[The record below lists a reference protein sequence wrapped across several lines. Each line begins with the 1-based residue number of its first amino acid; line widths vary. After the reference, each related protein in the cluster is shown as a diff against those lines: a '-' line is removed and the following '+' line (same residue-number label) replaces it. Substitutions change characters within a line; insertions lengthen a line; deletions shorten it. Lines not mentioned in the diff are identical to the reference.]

1 MLCAPSGG
9 PESLLLAVCVLVLS
23 ALPGQSSL
31 VTQELTDAPSPA
43 SPTPGLDLEFDPRTM
58 TLRWSCQENATRATC
73 RLSHREMGDIKV
85 NAEAESCQC
94 TFTRVALHRG
104 ATLKVSTTVD
114 GAPVQEELPFSNPGA
129 QGTAARNFSCA
140 IYSAAFM
147 NCTWAPGPAAPSD
160 VQYSLYMRQLKA
172 NSESN
177 ETECPHYIPDSG
189 THRGCHLRDISK
201 LKYRTFFL
209 VNGTSRGTEI
219 QFFDLI
225 LSTRE
230 MEQIS
235 PPDNISVQ
243 CNASHCVLQWNQPRT
258 KTYLTY
264 LDFQYQLGIRTQNT
278 ERARG
283 DNSVINVSGE
293 VHNVCH
299 LPSPEPRGPHSLR
312 IRAADSRGGPWG
324 HWSRPVEFALV
335 VVVVPLRGHTLTRT
349 HYRLTLCTR
358 VHLPTCSCPGHP
370 AGRSPWWPGSGRK
383 VPLRRPQATWGQVG
397 TSVLGPLPPW
407 VTSQARGRLWAPP

>member
-1 MLCAPSGG
+1 QHVSSPCGYVSPVPCAPSGG
-9 PESLLLAVCVLVLS
+9 PESLLVAICVLVLS

-31 VTQELTDAPSPA
+31 VTQELMGECGDVT
-43 SPTPGLDLEFDPRTM
+43 FDPRTM

-73 RLSHREMGDIKV
+73 RMSHRESPNKDKMS
-85 NAEAESCQC
+85 AEAESCQC
-94 TFTRVALHRG
+94 TFTRVALHGG

-114 GAPVQEELPFSNPGA
+114 GASVQEELPFTNPGA
-129 QGTAARNFSCA
+129 EGTAARNFSCA
-140 IYSAAFM
+140 IYHAAFM
-147 NCTWAPGPAAPSD
+147 NCTWALGPAAPSD
-160 VQYSLYMRQLKA
+160 VQYFLYIA
-172 NSESN
+172 NSESD
-177 ETECPHYIPDSG
+177 ETECPHYIQDSG

-209 VNGTSRGTEI
+209 VNGTSRGPEI

-243 CNASHCVLQWNQPRT
+243 CNTSHCVLQWNQPRT

-264 LDFQYQLGIRTQNT
+264 LDFQYQLGIRTQVSAN
-278 ERARG
+278 G
-283 DNSVINVSGE
+283 PSSNSVPSPKINVSGE
-293 VHNVCH
+293 VHNLYH

-324 HWSRPVEFALV
+324 HGSRPVEFGKIVLLDIHPGDTHGSSSLVKAL
-335 VVVVPLRGHTLTRT
+335 
-349 HYRLTLCTR
+349 
-358 VHLPTCSCPGHP
+358 GHP
-370 AGRSPWWPGSGRK
+370 
-383 VPLRRPQATWGQVG
+383 
-397 TSVLGPLPPW
+397 
-407 VTSQARGRLWAPP
+407 

>member
-31 VTQELTDAPSPA
+31 VTQELTDAPSPS

-58 TLRWSCQENATRATC
+58 TLRWNCQENATRATC

-104 ATLKVSTTVD
+104 ATLKVSTAVD

-129 QGTAARNFSCA
+129 EGTAARNFSCA
-140 IYSAAFM
+140 IYNAAFM
-147 NCTWAPGPAAPSD
+147 NCTWAPGPVAPSD

-293 VHNVCH
+293 VHNLYH

-324 HWSRPVEFALV
+324 HWSRPVEFGSRGQEGGLLHVYLLVVLGTLVCALV
-335 VVVVPLRGHTLTRT
+335 LGFL
-349 HYRLTLCTR
+349 LN
-358 VHLPTCSCPGHP
+358 
-370 AGRSPWWPGSGRK
+370 RSHG
-383 VPLRRPQATWGQVG
+383 LRRLFPPIPQVKDKVTPNDQVDHQVDWAHVTTG
-397 TSVLGPLPPW
+397 AGKDDLEDVLT
-407 VTSQARGRLWAPP
+407 VQEVN

>member
-1 MLCAPSGG
+1 
-9 PESLLLAVCVLVLS
+9 
-23 ALPGQSSL
+23 
-31 VTQELTDAPSPA
+31 
-43 SPTPGLDLEFDPRTM
+43 
-58 TLRWSCQENATRATC
+58 
-73 RLSHREMGDIKV
+73 
-85 NAEAESCQC
+85 
-94 TFTRVALHRG
+94 
-104 ATLKVSTTVD
+104 
-114 GAPVQEELPFSNPGA
+114 
-129 QGTAARNFSCA
+129 
-140 IYSAAFM
+140 M

-243 CNASHCVLQWNQPRT
+243 CNTSHCVLQWNQPRT

-358 VHLPTCSCPGHP
+358 VHLPTCSRPGHP

-383 VPLRRPQATWGQVG
+383 VPLRRPQATWRQVG

>member
-1 MLCAPSGG
+1 M
-9 PESLLLAVCVLVLS
+9 
-23 ALPGQSSL
+23 
-31 VTQELTDAPSPA
+31 TQELTDAPSPS

-58 TLRWSCQENATRATC
+58 TLRWNCQENATRATC

-94 TFTRVALHRG
+94 TFTRVALHGG

-114 GAPVQEELPFSNPGA
+114 GAPVQEELPFSNPGGQTA
-129 QGTAARNFSCA
+129 WGPPCPPCRHPGEKNDTDPLFPGAEGTAARNFSCA
-140 IYSAAFM
+140 IYNAAFM

-177 ETECPHYIPDSG
+177 ETECPHYTPDSG

-209 VNGTSRGTEI
+209 VNGTSWGTEI

-293 VHNVCH
+293 VHNLYH

-324 HWSRPVEFALV
+324 HWSRPVEFGSRGQEGGLLHVYLLVVLGTLVCALV
-335 VVVVPLRGHTLTRT
+335 LGFL
-349 HYRLTLCTR
+349 LN
-358 VHLPTCSCPGHP
+358 
-370 AGRSPWWPGSGRK
+370 RSHG
-383 VPLRRPQATWGQVG
+383 LRRLFPPIPQVKDKVTPNDQVDHQVDWAHVTTG
-397 TSVLGPLPPW
+397 AGKDDLEDVLT
-407 VTSQARGRLWAPP
+407 VQEVN